1 MATVENLPP
10 LSSLRVFE
18 AAARHLNFTRAAEEL
33 GMTQAAVSYQ
43 IKLLEERI
51 GAPLFL
57 RQPKQLALT
66 FTGQRLAPGV
76 IEAFDIMRAAVIAS
90 RERART
96 LLSITSVQTFAANW
110 LVHRLGGFQLRY
122 PDIAVKLDIN
132 HALVD
137 FAREPFDVGFRS
149 GLGRW
154 PGLDAHM
161 IVRADFTPMLAPSL
175 AEKVREPSDLLKLTL
190 LDPDDPWWTTWFAAA
205 GLRERPAATGP
216 DLKLDSQ
223 SLVGSAAMG
232 GAGVAVL
239 TPAFFANELS
249 RGQLVQPFPLVCTRG
264 YGYYLVYP
272 HTRRN
277 SPHIHAFRDWILSE
291 VREPP
296 PADGDIVTP
305 MSG

>member
-1 MATVENLPP
+1 MIEKLPP
-10 LSSLRVFE
+10 LSALRVFE
-18 AAARHLNFTRAAEEL
+18 AAARHLNFTHAAEEL

-66 FTGQRLAPGV
+66 FTGQRLAPSV
-76 IEAFDIMRAAVIAS
+76 IEAFDIMRAAVVAS

-110 LVHRLGGFQLRY
+110 LVHRLGRFQLRH
-122 PDIAVKLDIN
+122 PDIAVKLDID

-149 GLGRW
+149 GLGKW

-161 IVRADFTPMLAPSL
+161 IVRADFTPMLAPAL
-175 AEKVREPSDLLKLTL
+175 AERVRKPADLLKLNL
-190 LDPDDPWWTTWFAAA
+190 LDPDDPWWTIWFAAA
-205 GLRERPAATGP
+205 GLRDRPAATGP

-223 SLVGSAAMG
+223 SLVGNAAVG
-232 GAGVAVL
+232 GAGAAIL
-239 TPAFFANELS
+239 TPAFFASELA
-249 RGQLVQPFPLVCTRG
+249 RGLLIQPFELVCTTG
-264 YGYYLVYP
+264 SGYYLVYP
-272 HTRRN
+272 HARRN
-277 SPHIHAFRDWILSE
+277 APHIGAFRAWILSE
-291 VREPP
+291 AIAPP
-296 PADGDIVTP
+296 PTLDGTIVTP
-305 MSG
+305 MAK